1 LQVHTRP
8 WHFNKGKVGGAYL
21 IYLPLP
27 KQASSV
33 PPKIPP
39 GWATISEELFMT
51 TAKSGDSVNV
61 HYTGTL
67 DDGSTFDSSKGR
79 DPLQFT
85 VGSGMV
91 IAGFDEAVTGMAVG
105 DTKSVTFPPEE
116 AYGAI
121 LPEMIREVERSNMPD
136 TLELAIGV
144 QLQAGAPGQQPTI
157 VTVVGLTDDT
167 VTLDGNHALAGKA
180 LTFELEL
187 VSIG

>member
-1 LQVHTRP
+1 
-8 WHFNKGKVGGAYL
+8 
-21 IYLPLP
+21 
-27 KQASSV
+27 
-33 PPKIPP
+33 
-39 GWATISEELFMT
+39 MT
-51 TAKSGDSVNV
+51 AAKNGDSVDV

-91 IAGFDEAVTGMAVG
+91 IAGFDEAVTGMAIG
-105 DTKSVTFPPEE
+105 DTKTVTFPPEE
-116 AYGAI
+116 AYGAVQ
-121 LPEMIREVERSNMPD
+121 PEMIQEVDRSNMPPE
-136 TLELAIGV
+136 LELAIGV

-157 VTVVGLTDDT
+157 VTVVELTEDT
-167 VTLDGNHALAGKA
+167 VKLDANHALAGKS